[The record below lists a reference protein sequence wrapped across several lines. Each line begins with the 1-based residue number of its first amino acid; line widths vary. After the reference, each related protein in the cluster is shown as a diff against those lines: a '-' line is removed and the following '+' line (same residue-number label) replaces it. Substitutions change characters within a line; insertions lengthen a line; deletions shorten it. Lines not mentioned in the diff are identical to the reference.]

1 MDEQNHSPG
10 YKKYMAEHKAKYS
23 YGLKDLIFYIN
34 DIIEK
39 VINNNQSGK
48 LNSDISY
55 IWGFGIFLVA
65 AFFIGFYKVYRFVF
79 TCDLVDEPTGIF
91 KTICYL
97 TGVIGGYLTFLKAK
111 NMLRI
116 RKMSKNM
123 TAVFLFSHFFMAYIV
138 ANAILTV
145 VNSWDFFLTPKVTY
159 EFVINKRKSTFT
171 GQKGRKHNHH
181 YFFLKPVINSNN
193 MPSREVLVHEYVYDD
208 AEIGDDYC
216 TNTRPGLLGCEHYYK
231 KPYVIHNK
239 LMSQYQ
245 HLETISGSEESNLVT
260 EKQQVLS
267 EIKALRDKKNK
278 NPEIKIKSDLEEL
291 QAKIDKISKRQ
302 QELQFDLYRSMHK

>member
-1 MDEQNHSPG
+1 MLDNQKHSPG
-10 YKKYMAEHKAKYS
+10 YLKYMSEYEAKNEP
-23 YGLKDLIFYIN
+23 LNFHFLISLIK
-34 DIIEK
+34 EAVK
-39 VINNNQSGK
+39 NNESGN
-48 LNSDISY
+48 LNGAIGF
-55 IWGFGIFLVA
+55 IWGIGIFLFA
-65 AFFIGFYKVYRFVF
+65 GFFIGFYKVYRFLVF
-79 TCDLVDEPTGIF
+79 CDLVDEPTGIF
-91 KTICYL
+91 KNICYL

-123 TAVFLFSHFFMAYIV
+123 TAVFLIAHFFMAYIV

-145 VNSWDFFLTPKVTY
+145 VNSWDFFSTPKITY
-159 EFVINKRKSTFT
+159 EFIINKKKTTSRDP
-171 GQKGRKHNHH
+171 KGRKREHH
-181 YFFLKPVINSNN
+181 YLLLKSVINSNN
-193 MPSREVLVHEYVYDD
+193 TPSRDVHVHEYVYDD

-231 KPYVIHNK
+231 KTYVIHNK

-245 HLETISGSEESNLVT
+245 HLETVQGSEESNLVT
-260 EKQQVLS
+260 EKQQLLS

-278 NPEIKIKSDLEEL
+278 NPEIKIKFDLEEL

-302 QELQFDLYRSMHK
+302 QELQFDLYRTLHK